1 MSILLAS
8 STKRQGATV
17 NLYDLLGYF
26 SGLYLVR
33 SDIPP
38 TVLVRTLCVVHVLDA
53 ILCRHIA
60 ARIGRNRHIWGLAGL
75 LLGMWA
81 VASLFI
87 LSYKNP
93 RESERVP

>member
-1 MSILLAS
+1 M
-8 STKRQGATV
+8 

-26 SGLYLVR
+26 SGLYFVR
-33 SDIPP
+33 TDIPP

-53 ILCRHIA
+53 ILCYHIA
-60 ARIGRNRHIWGLAGL
+60 ARIGRNQRFWGLAGL

-87 LSYKNP
+87 LSYKSQ
-93 RESERVP
+93 REPEQVS